1 MNEELHIFVNV
12 VIDLIAIDQKGI
24 SAWKT
29 HRDDL
34 WKMVDPGK

>member
-34 WKMVDPGK
+34 WELENPDK